1 MPMPRPLPF
10 GDDGFY
16 DGEFDEDELE
26 YERQDRQTVNSF
38 DFPTEQRRVQTNN
51 SKARKEV
58 TFDAQIDADAASQL
72 QTEHRQAGTSVNRT
86 TRSRSPS
93 KRMSEDAL
101 RSAQRNTTR
110 RPSPAPPRQNPEGHG
125 QASFG
130 YPGTADLT
138 PPENL
143 TPQERK
149 DNNLDA
155 SVMSTLAGIR
165 KRIDKFCGDVFR
177 KDLLLKDTTESKLKK
192 WLADIDQ
199 GSELEFKSFCRAIA
213 EGGGGAE
220 TWQEV
225 VANGECRFGLS
236 YGIIHRVLVRHVFCS
251 LLFGAPL
258 DLLVKLEQLEQDQ
271 ENEDGVFSEKT
282 DIHTNE

>member
-26 YERQDRQTVNSF
+26 YERQDRQTVNNF

-177 KDLLLKDTTESKLKK
+177 KDLLLKDITESKLKE